1 MKCLIVKAPFSGWIV
16 DGVKLIEFRTK
27 NTSIRERIGIIES
40 GTKTVIGDVELVG
53 SIYNRTQDIYTWLLS
68 RPRRYA
74 KPIAFEQKR
83 GYVTWALLDID
94 PEQQKLAPR
103 LSPARFK
110 RESAAYRETINN
122 WLLEHTQRLAQ
133 HVED

>member
-1 MKCLIVKAPFSGWIV
+1 MNCLFVKAPFADWIV
-16 DGVKLIEFRTK
+16 DGVKLIEYRTRE
-27 NTSIRERIGIIES
+27 TLIRGRIGIIES
-40 GTKTVIGDVELVG
+40 GTGTVIGDVELV
-53 SIYNRTQDIYTWLLS
+53 SSVYNSTQNIYNWLLS

-74 KPIAFEQKR
+74 KPIVFEHKR

-103 LSPARFK
+103 LPPARFK